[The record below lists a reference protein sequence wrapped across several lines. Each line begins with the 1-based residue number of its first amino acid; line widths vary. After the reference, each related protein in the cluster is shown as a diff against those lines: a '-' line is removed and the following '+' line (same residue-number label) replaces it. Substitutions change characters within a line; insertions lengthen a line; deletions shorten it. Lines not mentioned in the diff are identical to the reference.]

1 MSPLSGVITE
11 SWQLYKAHARHL
23 ISVAFVIYLPI
34 AVLTLLAGLAHGYL
48 GRLLVD
54 LVSFIGF
61 LLLEAALVK
70 AVQEFRGGATS
81 LSVGQTFSAVLPVLG
96 SVAVASVLAAIGI
109 WIGLILII
117 IPGIFLATI
126 WCLIVPAIVVEN
138 TPAMSSF
145 GRSWQLVK
153 GRFWNVLGTLILV
166 VLIVFVV
173 EIIVGLILVALPF
186 ALAQALAALIAGSL
200 VAPFGAAVV
209 TNMYFRLAAAP
220 AGGAAGYGGQY
231 GGGQYGGGPYAGGPY
246 GTTTPGT
253 FGTQPPADQYGGG
266 FTQPN
271 PPTQP
276 DAGYQPGT
284 GASPGGQSDTGF
296 PPSS

>member
-11 SWQLYKAHARHL
+11 SWQLYRAHARHL
-23 ISVAFVIYLPI
+23 ISVAFVVYLPI
-34 AVLTLLAGLAHGYL
+34 AVLTLLVGLAGGFP
-48 GRLLVD
+48 GRILVD

-70 AVQEFRGGATS
+70 AVQDVRGGATN
-81 LSVGQTFSAVLPVLG
+81 LSVGQTFSAALPSLG
-96 SVAVASVLAAIGI
+96 SVVVASVLAAIGI
-109 WIGLILII
+109 WIGFFLII
-117 IPGIFLATI
+117 IPGIYLATI

-145 GRSWQLVK
+145 GRSNQLVK

-166 VLIVFVV
+166 ILIVFVV
-173 EIIVGLILVALPF
+173 EIIIGLIFVALPF
-186 ALAQALAALIAGSL
+186 SLAQALAVLIAGSV
-200 VAPFGAAVV
+200 VAPFGAAVI

-220 AGGAAGYGGQY
+220 VGAAAGYGGPH
-231 GGGQYGGGPYAGGPY
+231 GGQYGGQYGANPY
-246 GTTTPGT
+246 GTAAPGT
-253 FGTQPPADQYGGG
+253 YGTQPPPSDPYGGTG
-266 FTQPN
+266 YP

-276 DAGYQPGT
+276 GPGVPP
-284 GASPGGQSDTGF
+284 SGQQDTGF

>member
-23 ISVAFVIYLPI
+23 ISVAFAVYLPI
-34 AVLTLLAGLAHGYL
+34 AVLTLLVGLAGGFF

-54 LVSFIGF
+54 LVSFVGF

-70 AVQEFRGGATS
+70 AIQDVRGGATN
-81 LSVGQTFSAVLPVLG
+81 LSVGQTFSAALPSLG
-96 SVAVASVLAAIGI
+96 AVAVASVLAAIGI

-117 IPGIFLATI
+117 IPGIYLATI

-138 TPAMSSF
+138 APAMSSF
-145 GRSWQLVK
+145 GRSNQLVK
-153 GRFWNVLGTLILV
+153 GRFWNVLGTLVLV

-173 EIIVGLILVALPF
+173 EIILGLIFVALPF
-186 ALAQALAALIAGSL
+186 ALAQGLAVLVAGSL
-200 VAPFGAAVV
+200 VAPFGAAVI

-220 AGGAAGYGGQY
+220 VGAAAGYGG
-231 GGGQYGGGPYAGGPY
+231 PAGGPY
-246 GTTTPGT
+246 GGQYGANPYGTAAPGT
-253 FGTQPPADQYGGG
+253 FGTQPPPAGQYGTGYAPPSQPEPG
-266 FTQPN
+266 AGPNTQP
-271 PPTQP
+271 
-276 DAGYQPGT
+276 
-284 GASPGGQSDTGF
+284 DTGF